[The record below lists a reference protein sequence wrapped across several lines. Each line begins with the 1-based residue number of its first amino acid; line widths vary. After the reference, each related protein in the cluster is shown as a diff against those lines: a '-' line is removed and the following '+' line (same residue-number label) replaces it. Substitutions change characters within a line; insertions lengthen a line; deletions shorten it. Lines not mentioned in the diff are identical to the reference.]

1 MASAAAALA
10 ARARREIQH
19 QFFAAD
25 AVRPDRAIAFVP
37 ANGFEER
44 QFARLRNLDVIRED
58 MAGRYWLD
66 LPAYDIVVRSRHE
79 RVRTAL
85 VVVALLFALSMVA
98 SGVIASR
105 QSAAIGGR
113 GQATIATA
121 RHQ

>member
-1 MASAAAALA
+1 MATAAAALT

-25 AVRPDRAIAFVP
+25 AVRPDRAIGFTP
-37 ANGFEER
+37 ANGFEQR

-66 LPAYDIVVRSRHE
+66 LPAYDVVLRAHHE

-85 VVVALLFALSMVA
+85 IAVVLLCAVLAVST
-98 SGVIASR
+98 GLLASR
-105 QSAAIGGR
+105 QDALDGRSQAALG
-113 GQATIATA
+113 TA
-121 RHQ
+121 SDK